1 MAGSTPVRI
10 TVGLAPE
17 SVDAETI
24 RHALEPFATR
34 VSLAFSS
41 DLGAEIEDA
50 EVIVAQSLSDEQVT
64 RARRLRW
71 FASWAAGVDKSA
83 RPGLLERKILLTNA
97 SGVHGPNIAEH
108 VMAMML
114 MFTRG
119 MHLFVR
125 SQLEHT
131 WDRPPGDRSGRA
143 RELSGQTLA
152 IVGLGH
158 IGEALAERAR
168 PFGLHVIGLKR
179 DPKSRHDERIAVDEV
194 VGLDELDSVLARAH
208 HVCVLVP
215 LTRETHHLFDEAR
228 LSRMRPDAYLY
239 NVARGPIVD
248 ETALAKVL
256 AEGRIAGA
264 GLDVF
269 EEEPLPKESPLW
281 GMKNVILTPH
291 TAGFTPHYF
300 SRFAPI
306 LTANLTRYL
315 AGERLEN
322 LFDRSRGY

>member
-1 MAGSTPVRI
+1 MPSSTPLRI
-10 TVGLAPE
+10 TVALAPDSNDGATLRE
-17 SVDAETI
+17 
-24 RHALEPFATR
+24 ALVPFGPR
-34 VSLAFSS
+34 VSLSFSS
-41 DLGAEIEDA
+41 ELGAEIEDA
-50 EVIVAQSLSDEQVT
+50 EVIVAQSLSDEQVA
-64 RARRLRW
+64 RAKRLRW

-125 SQLEHT
+125 AQLEKT
-131 WDRPPGDRSGRA
+131 WDRPPGDRSGNA
-143 RELSGQTLA
+143 SELSGQTLA
-152 IVGLGH
+152 IVGLGR
-158 IGEALAERAR
+158 IGEALAERTR
-168 PFGLHVIGLKR
+168 PFGMHVIGLKR
-179 DPKSRHDERIAVDEV
+179 DPKSRHDERVGVDEV
-194 VGLDELDSVLARAH
+194 VGLSELDSVLARAH
-208 HVCVLVP
+208 HVCILVP
-215 LTRETHHLFDEAR
+215 LTRDTYHLFDEAR
-228 LSRMRPDAYLY
+228 LSRMRSDAYLY

-256 AEGRIAGA
+256 AEGRIGGA

-269 EEEPLPKESPLW
+269 EEEPLPKASALW

-291 TAGFTPHYF
+291 VAGFTPWYF

-306 LTANLTRYL
+306 FTANVTRYL
-315 AGERLEN
+315 AGEQLEN
-322 LFDRSRGY
+322 LFDPSRGY

>member
-10 TVGLAPE
+10 TVGLAPD
-17 SVDAETI
+17 SKDAATI
-24 RHALEPFATR
+24 REALVPFGAR
-34 VSLAFSS
+34 ISLVCSS

-50 EVIVAQSLSDEQVT
+50 EVIIAQSLSDEQIA
-64 RARRLRW
+64 RAKRLRW

-125 SQLEHT
+125 AQLEHS
-131 WDRPPGDRSGRA
+131 WDRPPGDRSGKA
-143 RELSGQTLA
+143 SELSGQTLA

-168 PFGLHVIGLKR
+168 AFGLHVIGLKR
-179 DPKSRHDERIAVDEV
+179 DPKSRHDERVAVDEV
-194 VGLDELDSVLARAH
+194 VGLTELDSVLARAH

-215 LTRETHHLFDEAR
+215 LTPETHHLFDEAR

-248 ETALAKVL
+248 EAALAKVL

-269 EEEPLPKESPLW
+269 EEEPLPKRSPLW
-281 GMKNVILTPH
+281 DMKNVILTPH
-291 TAGFTPHYF
+291 TAGFTPYYF

-306 LTANLTRYL
+306 FTANLTRYL

-322 LFDRSRGY
+322 LFDPSRGY